1 MTLGAQKTIPVSPQ
15 ARAVLEEVYAA
26 PRLEDPRYPG
36 GLPLEVFP
44 TSIPIE
50 HAVRL
55 AEIVCDGGL
64 VQTVETG
71 MAYALSTL
79 AIAGVHA
86 ERGTGSHV
94 AIDPIQSTKWR
105 SIGRAH
111 VRRAGLEGFVTV
123 LEERS
128 DAALPRMVA
137 AGETCDFGFID
148 GHHLFDYVLVDFFY
162 LDRMLVEGG
171 IIALHDPW
179 IPAVGRVLD
188 FVRQNRDYEAMSA
201 DDGMALLRKV
211 GTDERDW
218 DHYRQF

>member
-1 MTLGAQKTIPVSPQ
+1 
-15 ARAVLEEVYAA
+15 
-26 PRLEDPRYPG
+26 
-36 GLPLEVFP
+36 VFP

-55 AEIVCDGGL
+55 AEIVRDGSL
-64 VQTVETG
+64 VRTVETG

-86 ERGTGSHV
+86 ERGCGSHV

-111 VRRAGLEGFVTV
+111 VRRAGLEAFVTV
-123 LEERS
+123 VEERS

-137 AGETCDFGFID
+137 AGETCDFALID
-148 GHHLFDYVLVDFFY
+148 GHHLFDFVLVDFFY
-162 LDRMLVEGG
+162 LDRLLVEGG
-171 IIALHDPW
+171 VVAFHDPW

-188 FVRQNRDYEAMSA
+188 FVRHNREYDVMSA
-201 DDGMALLRKV
+201 DDGLALLRKV
-211 GTDERDW
+211 GMDERDW
-218 DHYRQF
+218 DYYRPF